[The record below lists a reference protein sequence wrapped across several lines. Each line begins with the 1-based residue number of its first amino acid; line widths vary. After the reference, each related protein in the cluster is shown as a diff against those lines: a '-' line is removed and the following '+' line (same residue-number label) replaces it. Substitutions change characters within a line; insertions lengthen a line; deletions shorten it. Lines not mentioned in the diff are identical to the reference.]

1 MHREWITLDS
11 SLTSALFHLMRLPTV
26 NHIELSFIP
35 DFPLASFTPSVN
47 LLRFDILFCLCPGEF
62 EDVDVLEVVVQSM
75 PRIREFRTSRS
86 ALLTSRLLHAK
97 REDGQPVIDFT
108 ELRRLSICLNDEE
121 NIRYLLQNAKLLEIL
136 HLSVENHQDLVG
148 IHDILFTSAPTLK
161 VIDMTISCD
170 NFGLPPLAVLC
181 EELEAMAGNNV
192 LETLSFKIPLGGDE
206 TGDSVGS
213 AVQNVAKI
221 LVNPGWSRL
230 RQVSFKISIPCCR
243 DISWV
248 DSAELFEAL
257 QTLPDKYLSHPPKP
271 KSFNT
276 FNYSTYVAKCAFGIH

>member
-1 MHREWITLDS
+1 
-11 SLTSALFHLMRLPTV
+11 MRLPTV

-121 NIRYLLQNAKLLEIL
+121 NIRYLLQNAKLLERL
-136 HLSVENHQDLVG
+136 HLTVEHHEDLMG
-148 IHDILFTSAPTLK
+148 LHDIISTCAPTLK
-161 VIDMTISCD
+161 VIDMSISFYD
-170 NFGLPPLAVLC
+170 NLDLPPLTVLC
-181 EELEAMAGNNV
+181 EELEEMAGHNS
-192 LETLSFKIPLGGDE
+192 LETLSFKIQLGGDE
-206 TGDSVGS
+206 TEDSVGS

-221 LVNPGWSRL
+221 LVNPGWSSL
-230 RQVSFKISIPCCR
+230 RQVLLQISIPCCR
-243 DISWV
+243 GVPWEDNTEFS
-248 DSAELFEAL
+248 EAL
-257 QTLPDKYLSHPPKP
+257 KSLPDKYLSHLSKP
-271 KSFNT
+271 KSVT
-276 FNYSTYVAKCAFGIH
+276 FNYSAHVDECSFLLH